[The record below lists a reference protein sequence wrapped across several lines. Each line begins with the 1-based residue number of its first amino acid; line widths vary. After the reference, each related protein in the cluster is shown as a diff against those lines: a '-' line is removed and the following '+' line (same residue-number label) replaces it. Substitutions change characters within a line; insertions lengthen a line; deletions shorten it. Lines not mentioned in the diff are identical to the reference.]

1 MDGDLS
7 KSVNIIRTPRC
18 LIRGLAISDAQG
30 MHEALKASITELKKW
45 MPWAQSL
52 ASLEDTKYFIRQSIR
67 SWESPFVEHSERTLV
82 VMDTRNERFIGSI
95 GLTPLRLLVASFE
108 VGYWIDQRLTGQG
121 LITEAMNGL
130 VRYLWAVHFAR
141 RIEIRCE
148 VNNLK
153 SARVAERLNFPLEA
167 RMINER
173 ITADGTSVT
182 DALLYAIGTDLYL
195 PDLEV
200 TWD

>member
-1 MDGDLS
+1 M
-7 KSVNIIRTPRC
+7 NIIRTPRC
-18 LIRGLAISDAQG
+18 LIRILAISDAPA
-30 MHEALKASITELKKW
+30 MHQALKASITELKKW

-67 SWESPFVEHSERTLV
+67 SWESPFTEHRERTLV
-82 VMDTRNERFIGSI
+82 VMDVHNERFIGSI
-95 GLTPLRLLVASFE
+95 GMTPLRLLVASFE

-121 LITEAMNGL
+121 FITEAVNGL

-148 VNNLK
+148 VDNLK
-153 SARVAERLNFPLEA
+153 SAKVAERLNFPLEA
-167 RMINER
+167 RMVNER
-173 ITADGTSVT
+173 VSADGQSVT
-182 DALLYAIGTDLYL
+182 DALLYATGTDLYL
-195 PDLEV
+195 PNLEV